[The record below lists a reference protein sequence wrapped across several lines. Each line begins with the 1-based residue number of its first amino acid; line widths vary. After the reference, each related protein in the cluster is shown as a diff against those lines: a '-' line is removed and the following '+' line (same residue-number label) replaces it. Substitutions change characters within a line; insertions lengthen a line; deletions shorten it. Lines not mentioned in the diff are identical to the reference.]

1 MLQANGRSSEAE
13 SWFRRALADAEGIPG
28 DTEKGLASAV
38 ASAANNLAM
47 LLRSRGKGAEAEG
60 LLRRAA
66 QGFAKEHQAAELRP
80 SRPGLRFCE
89 TANVLTGHW
98 GTLQTL

>member
-13 SWFRRALADAEGIPG
+13 SWFRRALADAEGIPS

-80 SRPGLRFCE
+80 GRPGLRFCE
-89 TANVLTGHW
+89 TTNVLTGHW